1 MSPKLYSMTVNPSTV
16 LVFTLN
22 GRVVK
27 QFKSFPYFGSLV
39 IIDGGALE
47 DVHTDIKKANGGL
60 Y

>member
-1 MSPKLYSMTVNPSTV
+1 MLLYFMSPKLYSMTVNPSTD

-27 QFKSFPYFGSLV
+27 QFKSFPYFGSQV

-47 DVHTDIKKANGGL
+47 DVHTHIM
-60 Y
+60 

>member
-1 MSPKLYSMTVNPSTV
+1 MSPKLYSMTVNPSTD

-27 QFKSFPYFGSLV
+27 QFKSFPYFGSQV

-47 DVHTDIKKANGGL
+47 DVHTHIM
-60 Y
+60 